1 MCFFINN
8 IVYGIDAVKIMER
21 TALWYGKLLF
31 DTENNVTQMVQFVFM
46 MKTASEYRIS
56 RTDVRPG
63 KLYPNQLVTISNPL

>member
-31 DTENNVTQMVQFVFM
+31 DTENNVTQMVQIVF
-46 MKTASEYRIS
+46 KAKQHPSI
-56 RTDVRPG
+56 G
-63 KLYPNQLVTISNPL
+63 